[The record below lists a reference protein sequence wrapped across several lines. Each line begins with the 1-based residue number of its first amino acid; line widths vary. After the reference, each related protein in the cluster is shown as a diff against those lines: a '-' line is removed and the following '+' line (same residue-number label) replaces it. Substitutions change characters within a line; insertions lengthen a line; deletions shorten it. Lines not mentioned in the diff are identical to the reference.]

1 MSGSR
6 IAEES
11 GVDYDEVF
19 SLHNDLSKEV
29 FGDLYEC
36 ARCDEIRDLSE
47 FIDTEC
53 DGDVIGTCPNCGT
66 RTMLIPVS

>member
-1 MSGSR
+1 MNGSR

-11 GVDYDEVF
+11 GVDYDEVT
-19 SLHNDLSKEV
+19 SDSK
-29 FGDLYEC
+29 DLYEC
-36 ARCDEIRDLSE
+36 GRCDEIIDLSK

-66 RTMLIPVS
+66 RTLIFPVS

>member
-6 IAEES
+6 IEDEFLLAEEA
-11 GVDYDEVF
+11 GVD
-19 SLHNDLSKEV
+19 KEV

-36 ARCDEIRDLSE
+36 ARCDEVKDLSE
-47 FIDTEC
+47 FIDTEY

-66 RTMLIPVS
+66 RTLLFPVS